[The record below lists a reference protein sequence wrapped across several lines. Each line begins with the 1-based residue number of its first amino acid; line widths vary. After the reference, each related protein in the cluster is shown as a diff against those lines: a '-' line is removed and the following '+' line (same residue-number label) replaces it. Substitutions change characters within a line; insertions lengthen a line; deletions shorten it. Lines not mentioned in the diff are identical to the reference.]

1 MFIQILLP
9 ITPMLS
15 CRIHCRALLLLSQLL
30 AVVLLSQLSGCASTE
45 QAPLS
50 VMPTPE
56 AGNRIAAN
64 EALQLQGKPYVY
76 GGESPS
82 QGFDCS
88 GLVYYVYNR
97 QGVRLPRDTQSL
109 ARQLPAVEPEQR
121 QPGDLL
127 FFTTDRPFSHVGI
140 YIGGEQFV
148 HAPSARTGRVMVSDL
163 RQPYW
168 RERFIGVRRPV
179 ARYSLSLNDI
189 DSSSCRLN

>member
-1 MFIQILLP
+1 
-9 ITPMLS
+9 MLS
-15 CRIHCRALLLLSQLL
+15 CRIHCRALLLLGQLL
-30 AVVLLSQLSGCASTE
+30 AVVLLSQLSGCASNE
-45 QAPLS
+45 KAPLS

-189 DSSSCRLN
+189 DSASCRLN

>member
-1 MFIQILLP
+1 MLDYLNYRRVLLPLAQVVAAILLG
-9 ITPMLS
+9 
-15 CRIHCRALLLLSQLL
+15 QLT
-30 AVVLLSQLSGCASTE
+30 GCASKE
-45 QAPLS
+45 KPPLT
-50 VMPTPE
+50 VLPTPE
-56 AGNRIAAN
+56 RGNRIAN
-64 EALQLQGKPYVY
+64 DALQLQGAPYVY

-109 ARQLPAVEPEQR
+109 ARQLPAVQPEQR

-127 FFTTDRPFSHVGI
+127 FFTTERPFSHVGI

-148 HAPSARTGRVMVSDL
+148 HAPSSRTGQVMVSDL

-179 ARYSLSLNDI
+179 ARYSLSQND
-189 DSSSCRLN
+189 SNSNSTSCRTN

>member
-1 MFIQILLP
+1 MYRLN
-9 ITPMLS
+9 
-15 CRIHCRALLLLSQLL
+15 CRGFLLLSQLL
-30 AVVLLSQLSGCASTE
+30 AALVLSQLTGCASNEKAALT
-45 QAPLS
+45 A
-50 VMPTPE
+50 VPTPDG
-56 AGNRIAAN
+56 GNQIAVT
-64 EALQLQGKPYVY
+64 EALQLQGRPYVY

-97 QGVRLPRDTQSL
+97 QGMRLPRDTQSL
-109 ARQLPAVEPEQR
+109 ARQLPAIQPEQR

-127 FFTTDRPFSHVGI
+127 FFNTDRPFSHVGI
-140 YIGGEQFV
+140 YVGDERFV

-168 RERFIGVRRPV
+168 RERFMGVRRPQ
-179 ARYSLSLNDI
+179 ARYSLSLNSSI

>member
-1 MFIQILLP
+1 MVLLS
-9 ITPMLS
+9 ITPMPIFHTHY
-15 CRIHCRALLLLSQLL
+15 RTFLLLSQLL
-30 AVVLLSQLSGCASTE
+30 VIVLLSQLTGCASNE
-45 QAPLS
+45 KAPVTALPS
-50 VMPTPE
+50 SE
-56 AGNRIAAN
+56 GGNRIAAS

-109 ARQLPAVEPEQR
+109 ARQLPAVDPEQR

-140 YIGGEQFV
+140 YIGDEHFV

-168 RERFIGVRRPV
+168 RERFIGVRRPQ
-179 ARYSLSLNDI
+179 ARYSLSLNDVGDPI
-189 DSSSCRLN
+189 CRLN

>member
-1 MFIQILLP
+1 MV
-9 ITPMLS
+9 TAVM
-15 CRIHCRALLLLSQLL
+15 LSQLI
-30 AVVLLSQLSGCASTE
+30 GCASNEKPPLTVLPTTE
-45 QAPLS
+45 G
-50 VMPTPE
+50 
-56 AGNRIAAN
+56 GNRIAAN
-64 EALQLQGKPYVY
+64 DALQLRGMPYVY

-109 ARQLPAVEPEQR
+109 ARQLPAVQPEQR

-148 HAPSARTGRVMVSDL
+148 HAPSSRTGQVMVSDL

-179 ARYSLSLNDI
+179 ARYSLSLNDS
-189 DSSSCRLN
+189 DQASCGIN

>member
-1 MFIQILLP
+1 
-9 ITPMLS
+9 MLDS
-15 CRIHCRALLLLSQLL
+15 LNYRR
-30 AVVLLSQLSGCASTE
+30 VLLSLAQIVATILLGQLAGCASKE
-45 QAPLS
+45 KPPLTAL
-50 VMPTPE
+50 PTPE
-56 AGNRIAAN
+56 GGNRIAAN
-64 EALQLQGKPYVY
+64 DALQLQGAPYVY

-109 ARQLPAVEPEQR
+109 ARQLPAVQPEQR

-127 FFTTDRPFSHVGI
+127 FFTTERPFSHVGI

-148 HAPSARTGRVMVSDL
+148 HAPSSRTGQVMVSDL

-179 ARYSLSLNDI
+179 TRYSLSLNDS
-189 DSSSCRLN
+189 DNTSCRVN

>member
-1 MFIQILLP
+1 MILLS
-9 ITPMLS
+9 ITPMS
-15 CRIHCRALLLLSQLL
+15 NFRTHRRTFLLLSQLL
-30 AVVLLSQLSGCASTE
+30 AAVFISQLTGCASNEKTPVT
-45 QAPLS
+45 AL
-50 VMPTPE
+50 PT
-56 AGNRIAAN
+56 AGGGNRIAAS

-109 ARQLPAVEPEQR
+109 ARQLPAVQPEQR

-127 FFTTDRPFSHVGI
+127 FFNTDKPFSHVGI
-140 YIGGEQFV
+140 YVGDEHFV
-148 HAPSARTGRVMVSDL
+148 HAPSAHTGRVMVSDL

-168 RERFIGVRRPV
+168 RERFIGVRRPQ
-179 ARYSLSLNDI
+179 ARYSLSLNEVGDL
-189 DSSSCRLN
+189 SCRLN

>member
-1 MFIQILLP
+1 MILLP
-9 ITPMLS
+9 IAPMPH
-15 CRIHCRALLLLSQLL
+15 CRIHCRTFLLLAQLL
-30 AVVLLSQLSGCASTE
+30 AAVLISQLTGCASDE
-45 QAPLS
+45 K
-50 VMPTPE
+50 MPITVLPGAE
-56 AGNRIAAN
+56 GGNQIAAS

-109 ARQLPAVEPEQR
+109 ARQLPAVQPEQR

-140 YIGGEQFV
+140 YVGDERFV

-168 RERFIGVRRPV
+168 RERFIGVRRPQ
-179 ARYSLSLNDI
+179 ARYSLSLNDVG
-189 DSSSCRLN
+189 DLSCRLN

>member
-1 MFIQILLP
+1 MNLLP
-9 ITPMLS
+9 ITPMSMCLS
-15 CRIHCRALLLLSQLL
+15 HRRALLLLGQIL
-30 AVVLLSQLSGCASTE
+30 AAILLSQLTGCASKE
-45 QAPLS
+45 KAPLTVLPAS
-50 VMPTPE
+50 E
-56 AGNRIAAN
+56 GGNRIAAKD
-64 EALQLQGKPYVY
+64 ALQLQGAPYVY

-88 GLVYYVYNR
+88 GLVYYVYKR

-109 ARQLPAVEPEQR
+109 ARQLPAVQPEQR

-127 FFTTDRPFSHVGI
+127 FFTTERPFSHVGI

-148 HAPSARTGRVMVSDL
+148 HAPSSRTGQVMVSDL

-179 ARYSLSLNDI
+179 ARYSLSLNDS
-189 DSSSCRLN
+189 DNPSCRLN